1 MELLHAFD
9 VKRLQSTGTM
19 TESMT
24 YESFVGLPVARRGDE
39 VETTLNSRV
48 LDQLPTYARL
58 RVQVVLELGIHVVDY
73 RLPAEEDK
81 PPDRRDFLSQLFRSK
96 DRSYQC
102 PLFTTSPN
110 PGVSTIVR
118 RNRTPPSFISTVDA

>member
-1 MELLHAFD
+1 
-9 VKRLQSTGTM
+9 M
-19 TESMT
+19 TEWMT

-81 PPDRRDFLSQLFRSK
+81 PPDRRDFLSQLFGQKTGLTNARCSRRRRILAYRRS
-96 DRSYQC
+96 
-102 PLFTTSPN
+102 
-110 PGVSTIVR
+110 
-118 RNRTPPSFISTVDA
+118 